1 MKIVKFYMRGGH
13 VVTAT
18 KVKEISIT
26 RDKTT
31 GAYCGYHIVWED
43 DGIPAF
49 FTLSIPDI
57 VAVVAEIVE

>member
-18 KVKEISIT
+18 KVKEISVT

-31 GAYCGYHIVWED
+31 GSYCGYHIVWED
-43 DGIPAF
+43 DGIPTF

-57 VAVVAEIVE
+57 VAVVAEVVE